1 MLSPLSTAGRV
12 AELVAARKAQPLL
25 STCLWLRHGISLD
38 VAPADALAIVAGTE
52 EGHGVPEPLS
62 DAGGHDVERRSSEAS
77 RARTPSHS
85 DQMMQRPGMRQ
96 ASATT
101 TSAVRACAHV
111 PPRTAH
117 GRQQAHQGHGRQQA
131 QAGLTRPHQAARR
144 PHTAQRRRALRQ
156 TGWTRA
162 ANGDR

>member
-1 MLSPLSTAGRV
+1 MCRSRCPSQ
-12 AELVAARKAQPLL
+12 VAA
-25 STCLWLRHGISLD
+25 T
-38 VAPADALAIVAGTE
+38 
-52 EGHGVPEPLS
+52 
-62 DAGGHDVERRSSEAS
+62 SSEAS

-117 GRQQAHQGHGRQQA
+117 GRQQAHQGRGRQQA